1 MRLKLIAGNVV
12 VVLLVGLAAYLV
24 VRNSLRDA
32 LAADLQESIESD
44 SELLS
49 RSWRL
54 AGTELAAD
62 VADRASSTAVQKA
75 FSGGDEGRRRRRA
88 FDAAQDVS
96 TWFQDPVRGRR
107 ERPKIVA
114 LIDETG
120 RVVARDTDPN
130 RMFGTSLRK
139 EVEQLRTALDKGV
152 PAWGIWEEDG
162 RLAAVAVAPV
172 RDELGAIL
180 GALLVGYDLSNGFA
194 QREAQVIGD
203 DVAFI
208 TREKVY
214 SASTSAPVRNALQ
227 GQLFSESLD
236 AATRGALAGKRS
248 APWRADLDGDR
259 YVGVTAP
266 LPNSGDV
273 EAGYVVL
280 VNETQQVAPAQDA
293 ARMILWLTLLGLLG
307 VVIYGFIMA
316 NAIMDPIA
324 RIEDDILAVING
336 RNDVRL
342 EIDTPE
348 LGGLSYRVNQLINM
362 FTGVAEEDEE
372 GRAVTSSGGWAA
384 VTATG
389 PEIVRLKQE
398 RQDSQDK
405 ANDVDAEA
413 LAGEPEASYYARLYK
428 EYVEA
433 KRGIGEDVSNIPEE
447 RFVERIKNNA
457 AHLLNKHSARMVR
470 FRVET
475 EGGQVNLK
483 PVVID

>member
-24 VRNSLRDA
+24 VRNSLHDE
-32 LAADLQESIESD
+32 LASDLQESIESD

-62 VADRASSTAVQKA
+62 VAERASSTAVRKA

-88 FDAAQDVS
+88 FDAAQAVS
-96 TWFQDPVRGRR
+96 TWFQDQGQGRR

-139 EVEQLRTALDKGV
+139 EVEQLGTALDKGV
-152 PAWGIWEEDG
+152 PAWGIWEEEG

-172 RDELGAIL
+172 RDELGGIL

-194 QREAQVIGD
+194 QREAKIIGD

-208 TREKVY
+208 TGDKVY

-227 GQLFSESLD
+227 RHLFSEPLD
-236 AATRGALAGKRS
+236 SATRGALGGKRS
-248 APWRADLDGDR
+248 APWRVGLDGDQ
-259 YVGVTAP
+259 YLGVTAP
-266 LPNSGDV
+266 LPNSGGV

-280 VNETQQVAPAQDA
+280 VNETQQAAPAQDA

-307 VVIYGFIMA
+307 VVMYGFIMA

-342 EIDTPE
+342 QIDTPE

-362 FTGVAEEDEE
+362 FTGVAEEDEQ

-384 VTATG
+384 VTVTG
-389 PEIVRLKQE
+389 PEIVRLK
-398 RQDSQDK
+398 RNSQDSK
-405 ANDVDAEA
+405 LEANEVDTQA
-413 LAGEPEASYYARLYK
+413 LAGEPEGRYYTRLYQ
-428 EYVEA
+428 EYVAA
-433 KRGIGEDVSNIPEE
+433 KRNIGEDVSNIPEE
-447 RFVERIKNNA
+447 RFVERIKSNA
-457 AHLLNKHSARMVR
+457 SHLLSKHDARMVR